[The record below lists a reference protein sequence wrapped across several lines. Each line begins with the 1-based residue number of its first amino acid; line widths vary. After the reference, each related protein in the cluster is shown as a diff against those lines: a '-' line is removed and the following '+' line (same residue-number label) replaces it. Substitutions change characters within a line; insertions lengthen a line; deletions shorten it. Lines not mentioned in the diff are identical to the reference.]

1 MNEIS
6 YLYSLQQFG
15 IKLGLSNIKELCAI
29 LNNPQDKIKSV
40 HVGGTNGKGSTAA
53 ILSSILR
60 EAGYKVGLYTSPH
73 LTDFTERIRIN
84 NIPISE
90 DKALFL
96 TRYIRERIGDK
107 DITPT
112 FFEFTTALALYY
124 FAEECVDIAI
134 MEVGMGGR
142 LDATN
147 IIAPLISIVTNIEY
161 DHTEHLGKSLEEI
174 AGEKCGI
181 IKRGVPV
188 ISSETKPGIFSIIE
202 NSAKEAGSP
211 AYGYGRDFVVESLEL
226 DQYHSRFYYSGLN
239 YRRLLLETL
248 LLGRHQM
255 FNLGTALYATEL
267 LTGMGFDVSGQHKEN
282 GVHDVTWPGRLETLP
297 GNPSVL
303 LDGAHNHAASI
314 VLREFI
320 EDVVKKD
327 SREKKI
333 VLIFGALK
341 DKDVKSMLQELIP
354 CVSEIILTRP
364 DTDRGFQVEEL
375 KKITEKFGREP
386 YMAKS
391 VAEALTI
398 AYNITSASDMIV
410 ITGSLYLVGEAR
422 TLLSRGLVS
431 G

>member
-1 MNEIS
+1 MNELS

-15 IKLGLSNIKELCAI
+15 IKLGLSNIKELCSI
-29 LNNPQDKIKSV
+29 LNNPQDKIKTV
-40 HVGGTNGKGSTAA
+40 HIAGTNGKGSTAA

-60 EAGYKVGLYTSPH
+60 EAGYKTGLFTSPH

-84 NIPISE
+84 DVPVSE
-90 DKALFL
+90 ERMSSLV
-96 TRYIRERIGDK
+96 RHIREGMGDK

-112 FFEFTTALALYY
+112 FFEFSTALALSY

-147 IIAPLISIVTNIEY
+147 IIAPLISIITNVEY

-188 ISSETKPGIFSIIE
+188 ISSETKQDIVSFIE
-202 NSAKEAGSP
+202 HRAKEAGSP
-211 AYGYGRDFVVESLEL
+211 AYIYGRDFFTEPHEL
-226 DQYHSRFYYSGLN
+226 CRYYSRFFYNGIN
-239 YRRLLLETL
+239 YNHLFLETA

-255 FNLGTALYATEL
+255 FNMGAALCAIEL
-267 LTGMGFDVSGQHKEN
+267 LTAGGFHVTEQHIRT

-297 GNPSVL
+297 GNPLIV

-314 VLREFI
+314 ILREFI
-320 EDVVKKD
+320 EDVLKKD
-327 SREKKI
+327 GHEKRI

-341 DKDVKSMLQELIP
+341 DKDVNSMLQELIP

-364 DTDRGFQVEEL
+364 DTDRGLPVEEL
-375 KKITEKFGREP
+375 RKIAEKSGRKP
-386 YMAKS
+386 YA
-391 VAEALTI
+391 VETATDALSI
-398 AYNITSASDMIV
+398 AYNITSASDMII

-422 TLLSRGLVS
+422 SIISRGLVS